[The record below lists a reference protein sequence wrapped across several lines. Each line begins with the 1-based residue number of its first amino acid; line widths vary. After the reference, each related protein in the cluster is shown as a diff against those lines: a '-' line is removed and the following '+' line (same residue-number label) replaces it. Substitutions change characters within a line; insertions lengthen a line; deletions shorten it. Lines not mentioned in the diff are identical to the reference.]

1 MKVVERKHTI
11 GQSLVNSIRNAE
23 AAENGHFIAYSKGKS
38 CMVTYDG
45 EYELTNS
52 RQFVVFLDI
61 IPTEDLVD
69 MLSNLN
75 GEYDRLMNI
84 IRNHPSYEGPSNM
97 PTKVSLV
104 DNVRYHVCGMLLKR
118 GVRL

>member
-11 GQSLVNSIRNAE
+11 GQSLVHSIRIAD
-23 AAENGHFIAYSKGKS
+23 ASDDHFIAYSKGKS

-69 MLSNLN
+69 MYSNLN
-75 GEYDRLMNI
+75 GEFDRLMNQ
-84 IRNHPSYEGPSNM
+84 IRNHPSYEGPNNM
-97 PTKVSLV
+97 PTKADLV
-104 DNVRYHVCGMLLKR
+104 DNVRYHVHGMLLKR
-118 GVRL
+118 GVRF